1 VDPIRVLVVDD
12 TAVVR
17 RLVTEVLAEAEGI
30 EVAGT
35 ASNGRHAL
43 QQIGL
48 LNPDVVTL
56 DVEMPV
62 MDGLTTLA
70 ELRHRWP
77 SLPVIMF
84 STLTARGASA
94 TLDALSLG
102 ANDYVTKPSATRNRE
117 AALEA
122 VRTSLL
128 PLVHLW
134 GRRKARSAPG
144 ALPVPGRAVGPRPAG
159 PPVPGP
165 AVGPRPPAAPVDL
178 RSEPHAPASPSAP
191 ARPGG
196 LAPRPVH
203 APEPAASASAASA
216 LAARAASAAPAPAA
230 AGARTGQR
238 SPVPLDR
245 RPPLGVVLGISTG
258 GPQALQRV
266 IPMLPRTLTV
276 PVVVVQ
282 HMPPVFTRLLAE
294 RLDASS
300 IVPVRESEDGMPVE
314 AGHVY
319 IAAGGCH
326 TRIAMESGALVLRH
340 DDAPPENSCRPAVD
354 FTMRSAHAVW
364 GSRTLAVV
372 MTGMGQDGLEGAR
385 LLRSSG
391 GSVFVQDEAT
401 SVVWGMPG
409 AVEKDGIAE
418 RVLPLDDIAGA
429 IVMATDRSFD
439 LSRTGTR

>member
-1 VDPIRVLVVDD
+1 MDPIRVLVVDD

-17 RLVTEVLAEAEGI
+17 RLVTDVLQEAEGI

-48 LNPDVVTL
+48 LRPDVVTL

-77 SLPVIMF
+77 DLPVIMF

-122 VRTSLL
+122 VRDSLL

-134 GRRKARSAPG
+134 GHRKHRATPG

-159 PPVPGP
+159 GRPAPGP
-165 AVGPRPPAAPVDL
+165 AVGPKPPAPPVAPAAP
-178 RSEPHAPASPSAP
+178 SSAAPTAPSAP
-191 ARPGG
+191 ARPGS
-196 LAPRPVH
+196 LAPRSG
-203 APEPAASASAASA
+203 APSPSRPAAHVARPASTAPAGAAA
-216 LAARAASAAPAPAA
+216 AAARTVP
-230 AGARTGQR
+230 R

-245 RPPLGVVLGISTG
+245 RPPLGVVIGISTG

-266 IPMLPRTLTV
+266 IPMLPRTLSV

-294 RLDASS
+294 RLDASCV
-300 IVPVRESEDGMPVE
+300 VPVRESEDGMVVE

-326 TRIAMESGALVLRH
+326 TRIAMEGGVLVLRL

-385 LLRSSG
+385 LLRAAG
-391 GSVFVQDEAT
+391 GSVFVQDEPS

-409 AVEKDGIAE
+409 AIEKDGIAE